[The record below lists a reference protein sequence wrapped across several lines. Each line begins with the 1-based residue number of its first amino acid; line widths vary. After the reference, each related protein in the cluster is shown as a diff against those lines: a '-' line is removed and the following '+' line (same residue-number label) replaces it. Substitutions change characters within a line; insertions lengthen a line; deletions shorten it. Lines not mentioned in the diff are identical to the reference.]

1 MHGVLD
7 WVEWACTSIRIL
19 NCIYYNVGSLRHMH
33 YVRSYMFLDIYVKQI
48 NFQYIYLHIYFGQ
61 FLCNPKNLSRNSI
74 TIAYLRN
81 VKLIQFKLSW
91 YKNIKTE
98 RNENFLSWLRAIL
111 YATPHKKLETIEIH
125 QKTVHHVLYNIST
138 FFPSVSFG
146 LLVV

>member
-1 MHGVLD
+1 M
-7 WVEWACTSIRIL
+7 SIKIW
-19 NCIYYNVGSLRHMH
+19 NCIYYTVWSLKHIH
-33 YVRSYMFLDIYVKQI
+33 CVRSYMFLDISVK
-48 NFQYIYLHIYFGQ
+48 FFFSVHIYRYFGQ

-146 LLVV
+146 LPVV

>member
-1 MHGVLD
+1 M
-7 WVEWACTSIRIL
+7 SIKIW
-19 NCIYYNVGSLRHMH
+19 NCIYYTVWSLKHMH
-33 YVRSYMFLDIYVKQI
+33 YVRSYMFLDISVKLI
-48 NFQYIYLHIYFGQ
+48 FFSTYIYFGQ